1 MNQITFNGSVETA
14 LVRALLA
21 VAEYYETLKRK
32 IV

>member
-1 MNQITFNGSVETA
+1 MVNFSGSIEA
-14 LVRALLA
+14 AIVRALNA

>member
-1 MNQITFNGSVETA
+1 MVNFSNSIESA
-14 LVRALLA
+14 IVRALLA